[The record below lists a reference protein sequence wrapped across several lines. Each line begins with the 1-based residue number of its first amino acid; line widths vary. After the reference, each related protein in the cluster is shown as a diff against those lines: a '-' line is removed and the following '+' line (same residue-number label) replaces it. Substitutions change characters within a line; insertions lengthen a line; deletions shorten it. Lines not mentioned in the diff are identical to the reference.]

1 MLFRD
6 MSRRHSRC
14 APLDAIREHEAP
26 QRSRSSGGG
35 REVDKATSCVV
46 STRSTTAA
54 EPAGTPEPMSNG
66 PPVDAPRPWLHSIAA
81 IPRRTAW
88 FTVTKAILVA
98 AASVLGYAAGA
109 AAQLGLALGAAACLA
124 VVVLVERLDT
134 AIRDDQQNRIRHA
147 QEQASRDRE
156 DAVAEFGQLV
166 NYTLTPIA
174 DVVARMLV
182 TPDRQQRRALFA
194 SVYTLAVN
202 ALCDLLTAATRAAY
216 YESLD
221 GVVTRMFAN
230 GPTTQRARFEP
241 DSPAARAVARLII
254 SGEFVYVP
262 DARTSSVFR
271 PSPGSSYRSVIA
283 FSVRT
288 DDHPFGMLTVDSPE
302 VDAFSERDIATVRVL
317 AKLVATARSAV
328 DATVPR

>member
-1 MLFRD
+1 MMVLPCPVR
-6 MSRRHSRC
+6 
-14 APLDAIREHEAP
+14 
-26 QRSRSSGGG
+26 SGGG
-35 REVDKATSCVV
+35 ERVDEATSCVV
-46 STRSTTAA
+46 STRSTTTAK
-54 EPAGTPEPMSNG
+54 PTGRPPEPMSNG
-66 PPVDAPRPWLHSIAA
+66 PPVGAPRPWLRSIAA
-81 IPRRTAW
+81 IPRRAAW
-88 FTVTKAILVA
+88 FTLTKAILVA

-109 AAQLGLALGAAACLA
+109 AAQLGLALGVAACLA
-124 VVVLVERLDT
+124 LVALLERLDT
-134 AIRDDQQNRIRHA
+134 AIRDDQQNRARQA
-147 QEQASRDRE
+147 QDQASRDRE

-216 YESLD
+216 YEMVE
-221 GVVTRMFAN
+221 GVVTRLFAN

-241 DSPAARAVARLII
+241 DSPAARAVVRLINN
-254 SGEFVYVP
+254 GEFVYVP
-262 DARTSSVFR
+262 DARASSAFR

-317 AKLVATARSAV
+317 AKLVATARSAIE
-328 DATVPR
+328 ATVPR